1 MTGFTA
7 AFPTHLKA
15 LKVTT
20 RARAQLRLDGQREFL
35 MFVKFCKYLFV
46 HLIISSISASLLDSY
61 LNLSL
66 IWNLVTS
73 TEDIEILTPTCR
85 VWRK

>member
-20 RARAQLRLDGQREFL
+20 REAREGRA
-35 MFVKFCKYLFV
+35 
-46 HLIISSISASLLDSY
+46 ASRGRVPKVRPS
-61 LNLSL
+61 LS
-66 IWNLVTS
+66 
-73 TEDIEILTPTCR
+73 
-85 VWRK
+85 